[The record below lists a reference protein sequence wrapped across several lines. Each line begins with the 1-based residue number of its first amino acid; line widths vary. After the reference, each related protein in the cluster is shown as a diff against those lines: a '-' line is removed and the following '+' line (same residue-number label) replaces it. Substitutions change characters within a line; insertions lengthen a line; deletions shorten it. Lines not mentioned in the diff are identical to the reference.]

1 MNNKKGFTLIE
12 LLAVIIILAIIALI
26 AVPVISNIINSGKKS
41 VARSNAL
48 HYIKALED
56 NNGYASAN
64 QSGYTKITGNKNVK
78 DIKIDVKRTKPEK
91 GTISIN
97 SDGMV
102 TYAKMVFNGYW
113 VEYNGTDAK
122 VTGKYTPGKVN
133 ITFINDDTVIETRQ
147 INEGSTIGSFPNITL
162 EENQE
167 LIGWYLD
174 SEFNTVAE
182 TTTQVDDDISVYVKI
197 TRTCGQFATDSWEK
211 ISKNSYPVG
220 CEKEVE
226 IDMDDDGTPES
237 YTVRVANNTRPEECE
252 TDGFSQT
259 ACGFVIE
266 FSTLLET
273 KEMNSQHSN
282 AGGWKAS
289 PMVTYLNTTIY
300 NKLPSNLKN
309 VIIPTYPIVSS
320 HGYSSTSDDITESDS
335 VINKLYLLSPTE
347 LGDSTKGY
355 DYARYNTRK
364 LDYYYDNS
372 NTSSRSRRVKK
383 MISGTDE
390 KWWLRSAVGGD
401 INSFF
406 YVDDKGA
413 VGYKTVWNYLG
424 IAPAFRLRTN

>member
-226 IDMDDDGTPES
+226 IDMDDDETPES

-266 FSTLLET
+266 FADVVSTHNINT
-273 KEMNSQHSN
+273 KATS
-282 AGGWKAS
+282 AGGWKNS
-289 PMVTYLNTTIY
+289 EMISYVNEDFY
-300 NKLPSNLKN
+300 NKLPSDLKN
-309 VIIPTYPIVSS
+309 VIIPTYPIVS
-320 HGYSSTSDDITESDS
+320 GGGVDTSEDVTESDTG
-335 VINKLYLLSPTE
+335 INKIYLLSINE
-347 LGDSTKGY
+347 AKYNISGDAKANY
-355 DYARYNTRK
+355 TRT
-364 LDYYYDNS
+364 LDYYKINNKNSALIKKDVSGSPIRWWTRTAYSGYDFIFFQITDTGSYGNS
-372 NTSSRSRRVKK
+372 TSRLV
-383 MISGTDE
+383 IG
-390 KWWLRSAVGGD
+390 V
-401 INSFF
+401 
-406 YVDDKGA
+406 
-413 VGYKTVWNYLG
+413 
-424 IAPAFRLRTN
+424 APAFRLRAN

>member
-220 CEKEVE
+220 CEKELV
-226 IDMDDDGTPES
+226 MDVNEDGTDET
-237 YTVRVANNTRPEECE
+237 YRIQIINNTSSDECDTEE
-252 TDGFSQT
+252 FSQS
-259 ACGFVIE
+259 ACGMVFQFKDVLN
-266 FSTLLET
+266 SSADN
-273 KEMNSQHSN
+273 KEMNN
-282 AGGWKAS
+282 NPVCYGGWPQSK
-289 PMVTYLNTTIY
+289 MYTYLNTTIY
-300 NKLPSNLKN
+300 NMIPSDLKSLIINTKVVSGHERN
-309 VIIPTYPIVSS
+309 VTTNYVS
-320 HGYSSTSDDITESDS
+320 TD
-335 VINKLYLLSPTE
+335 KLYLLSTKEVGHEQGSDSVSTE
-347 LGDSTKGY
+347 
-355 DYARYNTRK
+355 TRV
-364 LDYYYDNS
+364 LDYYLG
-372 NTSSRSRRVKK
+372 TSSNSEQRKK
-383 MISGTDE
+383 YNVGTNYSVD
-390 KWWLRSAVGGD
+390 WWLRSAYSYGAPENFYFVSGGACRD
-401 INSFF
+401 AKANT
-406 YVDDKGA
+406 A
-413 VGYKTVWNYLG
+413 RG
-424 IAPAFRLRTN
+424 IAPAFRLRAN